1 MSILVRHLSSS
12 LPRTLGSVL
21 TLTIGSVAALAVADL
36 VAPAAAHAAD
46 CAAPYTLE
54 NLLGDMVAAEG
65 HLRGGAAGPAKDVAL
80 KMEAG
85 LGCMEAKL
93 PRPMVART
101 FRVIGAGLLG
111 SGDARG
117 KQWFTTAKEVEP
129 GYSYGMSELP
139 GDSPIRGDYQAVSG
153 DGSKE
158 GPDKDFTSG
167 KFMLDGKTIDSP
179 EATPGRPHLLQRD
192 EGGITSW
199 VIDGSS
205 FPDEVLAD
213 KAPAIALAPPVPIEA
228 PKEKKPKKVKE
239 PKEPKVK
246 EPKPEK
252 EPKVA
257 QAKEPKEPKEKKAK
271 PPKNAQ
277 SGGTVTATRKRPW
290 EKTPLMI
297 GGGVLMGVGG
307 GIYYL
312 AAQRRSDFD
321 ASQDLAEVDELQGQ
335 INRLVILSAAVTAVG
350 AGTLTWGVILDGG
363 TPVPAV
369 QFRW

>member
-54 NLLGDMVAAEG
+54 SLLGDMVAAEG
-65 HLRGGAAGPAKDVAL
+65 HLRGGAADKAKAVAV

-85 LGCMEAKL
+85 LACMDARL

-101 FRVIGAGLLG
+101 FRVIGAGLTG
-111 SGDARG
+111 GGDDRG
-117 KQWFTTAKEVEP
+117 KQWFATAKEVDP
-129 GYSYGMSELP
+129 SFTYGIEELP
-139 GDSPIRGDYQAVSG
+139 ADSPIRAAFLGASG

-158 GPDKDFTSG
+158 GPEG
-167 KFMLDGKTIDSP
+167 KKFVEGKIMLDGKTI
-179 EATPGRPHLLQRD
+179 EAPKAIGGRPHLLQRD
-192 EGGITSW
+192 SGGVSSW
-199 VIDGSS
+199 VITGSD
-205 FPDEVLAD
+205 FPAELLEDD
-213 KAPAIALAPPVPIEA
+213 APEPVIAAVPVTP
-228 PKEKKPKKVKE
+228 PKKVKKPKE

-246 EPKPEK
+246 AEK
-252 EPKVA
+252 EPKEPKIA
-257 QAKEPKEPKEKKAK
+257 KAKEPKEPKEKKAK
-271 PPKNAQ
+271 PPKNAS

-312 AAQRRSDFD
+312 AGQRRADFD
-321 ASQDLAEVDELQGQ
+321 ASQDLAEVDDLQGQ

-363 TPVPAV
+363 VPAPAV